1 MFISYEHGNKMNER
15 EKKIELAERDLEI
28 LETATEAFR
37 RETKLNVEKGRLDV
51 RIAGKYV
58 EATVRIEAPIR
69 TIEYLVE
76 IKPTITETTLGK
88 LAHQFQDTPGK
99 WLVVTR
105 YVPTYLAKKM
115 KELNIQFIDTAGNA
129 YLNEKPLLIF
139 INGNRA
145 PTGFKEETEE
155 GIWGRGGIKVVF
167 ALFCDERTIN
177 GTYREIAETAK
188 VALGTVGGIFK
199 DLAQQGYLLDL
210 GIHGRRL
217 QRKKELFDTWAEA
230 YAQKL
235 RPKTLI
241 GRYITDRDDLW
252 QQRDLLPY
260 HACWGGEVAANKLTN
275 YLKPEIVTIYA
286 RKPVND
292 LVLNLRLRKKEQGNV
307 EIREQFWRFD
317 PKEPERD
324 MVHPIL
330 VYADLTATADARN
343 IEAAKMIYEEHIERH
358 LREN

>member
-1 MFISYEHGNKMNER
+1 MNER
-15 EKKIELAERDLEI
+15 EKNIELAERYLEI
-28 LETATEAFR
+28 FETAIEAFH
-37 RETKLNVEKGRLDV
+37 RETRLNAEKGRLDV

-58 EATVRIEAPIR
+58 DATLRIEAPTR

-76 IKPTITETTLGK
+76 IKQSITETTLLK

-99 WLVVTR
+99 WLLVTR
-105 YVPTYLAKKM
+105 HVPAYLAKKM

-129 YLNEKPLLIF
+129 YLNEKPLLVI
-139 INGNRA
+139 INGNRT
-145 PTGFKEETEE
+145 PPGLKEARAE
-155 GIWGRGGIKVVF
+155 GLWGRGGIKVVF
-167 ALFCDERTIN
+167 ALLCEGRITN
-177 GTYREIAETAK
+177 ATYREIAETAK
-188 VALGTVGGIFK
+188 VALGTVNGVLK
-199 DLAQQGYLLDL
+199 ELAQQGYLLDL

-217 QRKKELFDTWAEA
+217 QRKKELFDRWTEA

-241 GRYITDRDDLW
+241 GKFITDREDLW
-252 QQRDLLPY
+252 QQRDLLRY
-260 HACWGGEVAANKLTN
+260 HAYWGGEVAANKLTN

-292 LVLNLRLRKKEQGNV
+292 LVLNLRLHKKEQGNV

-317 PKEPERD
+317 PKEQERD

-330 VYADLTATADARN
+330 VYADLMATADARN
-343 IEAAKMIYEEHIERH
+343 VEVAKMIYEEHIERR
-358 LREN
+358 LQEN